1 MLIADIPLLFQGGHM
16 YCMDCI
22 KRASDVAIGEG
33 KTQLQCLGQCDHNFN
48 LATLEKA
55 LKPHAYA
62 KWTKNI
68 QVGELEK
75 AKIEGLEQCPFCPF
89 AAIMYSTP
97 EENKVIKLIFDVLVW
112 PKLCLFCFRS
122 SPVRTRTAARKAA
135 ACATS

>member
-1 MLIADIPLLFQGGHM
+1 M
-16 YCMDCI
+16 YCLECI
-22 KRASDVAIGEG
+22 QRASDVAIGEG
-33 KTQLQCLGQCDHNFN
+33 KTQLGCLGQCDHDFN

-55 LKPHAYA
+55 LKPHAFA

-97 EENKVIKLIFDVLVW
+97 QENKVE
-112 PKLCLFCFRS
+112 S
-122 SPVRTRTAARKAA
+122 S
-135 ACATS
+135 

>member
-1 MLIADIPLLFQGGHM
+1 M
-16 YCMDCI
+16 YCLECI
-22 KRASDVAIGEG
+22 QRASDVAIGEG
-33 KTQLQCLGQCDHNFN
+33 KTQLGCLGQCDQDFS

-68 QVGELEK
+68 QLGELEK

-97 EENKVIKLIFDVLVW
+97 EENKVIKLTFDVCIGLG
-112 PKLCLFCFRS
+112 
-122 SPVRTRTAARKAA
+122 
-135 ACATS
+135 

>member
-1 MLIADIPLLFQGGHM
+1 M
-16 YCMDCI
+16 YCLDCI
-22 KRASDVAIGEG
+22 QRASDVAIGEG
-33 KTQLQCLGQCDHNFN
+33 KTQLRCLGQCDHDFN

-55 LKPHAYA
+55 LKPHAFA

-97 EENKVIKLIFDVLVW
+97 EENKVIKLNINVFSALA
-112 PKLCLFCFRS
+112 KLCLCCFRF
-122 SPVRTRTAARKAA
+122 SPARTQIVARRAA